1 MLFIG
6 LDDTDM
12 PGAPGTNQ
20 LARPLA
26 LELAEEFDLR
36 GVTRH
41 QLLIDPR
48 IPYTAKNSSAAIM
61 LRDAGEQHLA
71 KVAGL
76 VRGRVRERAAQGSDP
91 GICIVEQVVP
101 DVVDF
106 GLRAKREVLCQAE
119 AREVA
124 GRTGCLMEALGGD
137 GGGIIGA
144 LAAVGLAATGEDG
157 RFVQLERWPDDLSGP
172 QPADELRRRGVEAFI
187 AETDGA
193 LVEPDAVDIG
203 KRLRPSYRSG
213 RAVLFVQRV
222 RGGWQAVRKT

>member
-12 PGAPGTNQ
+12 PGAPGTNK

-26 LELAEEFDLR
+26 LELDDGLGLY

-41 QLLIDPR
+41 QLLVDPR
-48 IPYTAKNSSAAIM
+48 IPYTSKNSSAAIM
-61 LRDAGEQHLA
+61 LRNAGERD
-71 KVAGL
+71 VATVAAL

-91 GICIVEQVVP
+91 GICIVEQVAPEVAR
-101 DVVDF
+101 F
-106 GLRAKREVLCQAE
+106 GLRAQREVLDQAE
-119 AREVA
+119 ARELA
-124 GRTGCLMEALGGD
+124 HRTGCLMEALGGD
-137 GGGIIGA
+137 GGGVIGA

-157 RFVQLERWPDDLSGP
+157 RFVQLARWPDDLGGP
-172 QPADELRRRGVEAFI
+172 QPADELRRRGVEAFL
-187 AETDGA
+187 AESDGA
-193 LVEPDAVDIG
+193 PVEPDTLDIG

-213 RAVLFVQRV
+213 RVVLFVQRV